1 MRKGVEWIDRRYY
14 PRFSGNWDDQLF
26 RACILEVIN
35 PGSVV
40 LDLGAGAGIVKQM
53 NFRGLA
59 GKVCGIDLDPRVTT
73 NPYLDEGRVAA
84 GESIPY
90 SDATFDV
97 VFSDNVLEHLA
108 EPTRVFAEVGRV
120 LKPGGQFLLKTPN
133 RFHYVPLI
141 ASVTPH
147 WFHRAF
153 NRLRGRAAADTFP
166 TLYRANTPR
175 AVARIALQTG
185 LRVNW
190 VKLHEGRPEY
200 LRFHVLPYIAGLVY
214 ERLVNRLPF
223 LAAFRVL
230 MIASLSRPESGS

>member
-1 MRKGVEWIDRRYY
+1 M
-14 PRFSGNWDDQLF
+14 
-26 RACILEVIN
+26 
-35 PGSVV
+35 
-40 LDLGAGAGIVKQM
+40 
-53 NFRGLA
+53 
-59 GKVCGIDLDPRVTT
+59 
-73 NPYLDEGRVAA
+73 
-84 GESIPY
+84 
-90 SDATFDV
+90 
-97 VFSDNVLEHLA
+97 
-108 EPTRVFAEVGRV
+108 